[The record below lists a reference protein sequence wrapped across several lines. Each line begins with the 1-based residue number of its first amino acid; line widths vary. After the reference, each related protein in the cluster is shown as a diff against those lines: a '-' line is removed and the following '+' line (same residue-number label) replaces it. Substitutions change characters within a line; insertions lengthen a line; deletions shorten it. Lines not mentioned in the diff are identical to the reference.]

1 MNSNYFES
9 EQAVIGSLLRIGDL
23 SQDAAQKTLSMI
35 KPSSF
40 HDRRHKEIFESI
52 IELDKESSGLD
63 IFILDARINQRG
75 HSELTGGLAYLIEIQ
90 QNILSAANII
100 GYADIVRQNSIKR
113 VINSKMQNALA
124 EFNDLDGETVYQKLG
139 QLETVIAT
147 LGQRAVNGRESGLTH
162 MKDIGKQWYNELNE
176 RKDNPELHAG
186 LSTGIESLDSVLGA
200 KLLVKGSLLVVGA
213 RPKMGKTAFL
223 TKLAEH
229 VGVELN
235 KPTAI
240 FSLEMPNLQIYE
252 RFLTGR
258 SNVSG
263 DAFHSVR
270 LNENQWNRTST
281 AIGEYNKSKIH
292 IDDTPSITLQY
303 LKKECRK
310 LAKKYHSENEEKLG
324 IIAVDYL
331 TLMTAAKAD
340 TNSLAYGMITKGL
353 KELAKEL
360 DCVVML
366 LTQLNRNLEQRA
378 DKRPIPAD
386 SRDTGQ
392 IEQDCDYWVGLY
404 RESVY
409 DDQVSDAMKGYTEA
423 IVRLNRHGGVGTGY
437 MNMVDGCMRN
447 QAPFSFEREKPQNNG
462 KQF

>member
-1 MNSNYFES
+1 MSNNFEN
-9 EQAVIGSLLRIGDL
+9 EQAVIGGLLRIGDL
-23 SQDAAQKTLSMI
+23 SQDSAQKVFSML
-35 KPSSF
+35 KPTSF
-40 HDRRHKEIFESI
+40 QDNRNRAIFESI
-52 IELDKESSGLD
+52 VDLDNESQGID
-63 IFILDARINQRG
+63 IFILDARVKQNG
-75 HSELTGGLAYLIEIQ
+75 HSDLTGGLPYLIDIQ

-100 GYADIVRQNSIKR
+100 GYADTVRQNSIKA
-113 VINSKMQNALA
+113 VINSKMQSALA

-147 LGQRAVNGRESGLTH
+147 LGQRAVNGRENGLTH
-162 MKDIGKQWYNELNE
+162 MKDIGKQWFDELQE

-186 LSTGIESLDSVLGA
+186 LSTGIESLDGVLGT

-223 TKLAEH
+223 TKIAEH
-229 VGVELN
+229 VGLELK
-235 KPTAI
+235 KPVAI

-252 RFLTGR
+252 RFLSGR
-258 SNVSG
+258 SNVKG
-263 DAFHSVR
+263 DAYHSVR
-270 LNENQWNRTST
+270 LTDSQWQSTST
-281 AIGEYNKSKIH
+281 AIGEYNNSKIFV
-292 IDDTPSITLQY
+292 DDTPSITIQH

-310 LAKKYHSENEEKLG
+310 LAKSGPLG

-331 TLMTAAKAD
+331 TLMTAGKAD
-340 TNSLAYGMITKGL
+340 RNDLAYGQITKEL
-353 KELAKEL
+353 KNLAKEL
-360 DCVVML
+360 DCVVLL

-392 IEQDCDYWVGLY
+392 IEQDCDYWIGLY

-409 DDQVSDAMKGYTEA
+409 NDDVSDMEKGYTEA

-437 MNMVDGCMRN
+437 MNMVNGCMRN
-447 QAPFSFEREKPQNNG
+447 QAPFSFEKEQKQANNRN
-462 KQF
+462 F

>member
-1 MNSNYFES
+1 MSNNFEN
-9 EQAVIGSLLRIGDL
+9 EQAVIGGLLRIGDL
-23 SQDAAQKTLSMI
+23 SQDSAQKVFSML
-35 KPSSF
+35 KPTSF
-40 HDRRHKEIFESI
+40 QDNRNRAIFESI
-52 IELDKESSGLD
+52 VDLDNESQGID
-63 IFILDARINQRG
+63 IFILDARVKQNG
-75 HSELTGGLAYLIEIQ
+75 HSDLTGGLPYLIDIQ

-100 GYADIVRQNSIKR
+100 GYADTVRQNSIKA
-113 VINSKMQNALA
+113 VINSKMQSALA

-147 LGQRAVNGRESGLTH
+147 LGQRAVNGRENGLTH
-162 MKDIGKQWYNELNE
+162 MKDIGKQWFDELQE

-186 LSTGIESLDSVLGA
+186 LSTGIESLDGVLGT

-223 TKLAEH
+223 TKIAEH
-229 VGVELN
+229 VGLELK
-235 KPTAI
+235 KPVAI

-252 RFLTGR
+252 RFLSGR
-258 SNVSG
+258 SNVKG
-263 DAFHSVR
+263 DAYHSVR
-270 LNENQWNRTST
+270 LTDSQWQSTST
-281 AIGEYNKSKIH
+281 AIGEYNNSKIFV
-292 IDDTPSITLQY
+292 DDTPSITIQH

-310 LAKKYHSENEEKLG
+310 LAKSGPLG

-331 TLMTAAKAD
+331 TLMKAGKAD
-340 TNSLAYGMITKGL
+340 RNDLAYGQITKEL
-353 KELAKEL
+353 KNLAKEL
-360 DCVVML
+360 DCVVLL

-392 IEQDCDYWVGLY
+392 IEQDCDYWIGLY

-409 DDQVSDAMKGYTEA
+409 NDDVSDMEKGYTEA

-437 MNMVDGCMRN
+437 MNMVNGCMRN
-447 QAPFSFEREKPQNNG
+447 QAPFSFEKEQKQANNRN
-462 KQF
+462 F